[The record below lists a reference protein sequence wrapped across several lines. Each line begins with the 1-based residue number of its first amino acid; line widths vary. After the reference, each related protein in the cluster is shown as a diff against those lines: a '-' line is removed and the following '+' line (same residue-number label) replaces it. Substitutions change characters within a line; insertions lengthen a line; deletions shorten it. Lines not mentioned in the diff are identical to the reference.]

1 MDRYKPGDRV
11 ELPHID
17 ATGTVMLV
25 VKRSKHIYGDRL
37 FVKLDEGIVG
47 SGPEGSWTT
56 NAYSVRRYENAE
68 G

>member
-1 MDRYKPGDRV
+1 MERFKVGDRV

-17 ATGTVMLV
+17 ATGTVVMV

-37 FVKLDEGIVG
+37 FVKLDEGIEG

-56 NAYSVRRYENAE
+56 NQYCCRRFPR